1 MVSHARSL
9 LTLLDRRILAIFF
22 LGISS
27 GLPFL
32 LTLSTLSFWLTQ
44 SGVSKTAIGMFV
56 VVTIP
61 YTFKF
66 LWGPL
71 VDRFS
76 LPILGKIFGKR
87 RSWALLAQVFLILSL
102 VGLGDTDPQNH
113 LFLTALMAFL
123 VAISS
128 ACQDIVV
135 EAYRIE
141 IIDEDQYGVAASAT
155 YLGYRI
161 GMLISGYGALYLSS
175 FLSWSDVYS
184 IMALFVVLG
193 MITICLAPRTRI
205 MVDSASPHPLL
216 RQEITNASPL
226 PSRFF
231 KWLKVMFLPPLRE
244 LLQTYD
250 WRVVLA
256 FIFFYKVGDT
266 VLNVMTTPFL
276 IEVGY
281 STLEIANVAKLFG
294 ISAMIV
300 GGFLGGLFLTR
311 FGILASLILC
321 AALQILSS
329 LMFLI
334 QALTG
339 YNLGVLTITIGVENL
354 TCGLGASA
362 YIAYLSSMCSAP
374 NTATHFALLSSF
386 GSLARIVLSML
397 AGWLADHMSWPQ
409 FYLTTAFACMP
420 CMILLAHSARHFT
433 PLSTPHEPSFSRR

>member
-1 MVSHARSL
+1 MIHKARSL
-9 LTLLDRRILAIFF
+9 LTLFDRRILAIFF

-56 VVTIP
+56 IVTLP

-71 VDRFS
+71 VDRYS
-76 LPILGKIFGKR
+76 LPIIGSLLGKR
-87 RSWALLAQVFLILSL
+87 RSWALFAQVLLILSL
-102 VGLGDTDPQNH
+102 VGLGDTDPKNH
-113 LFLTALMAFL
+113 LLLTAFMAFL
-123 VAISS
+123 VALSS

-141 IIDEDQYGVAASAT
+141 IVDEDQYGVAASST
-155 YLGYRI
+155 YLGYRV

-175 FLSWSDVYS
+175 FLEWSDVYS
-184 IMALFVVLG
+184 IMALFVALG
-193 MITICLAPRTRI
+193 MITVFLAPRTQI
-205 MVDSASPHPLL
+205 MVQSASPHPKH
-216 RQEITNASPL
+216 REIPTHEHL

-231 KWLKVMFLPPLRE
+231 KWLKVTFLPPLRE
-244 LLQTYD
+244 LLQHYD

-294 ISAMIV
+294 IAAMIV
-300 GGFLGGLFLTR
+300 GGFLGGFFLTR

-321 AALQILSS
+321 SALQILSS
-329 LMFLI
+329 LMFLV
-334 QALTG
+334 QALAG
-339 YNLGVLTITIGVENL
+339 YNLGVLTITIGVENF
-354 TCGLGASA
+354 TCGLGAAA

-386 GSLARIVLSML
+386 GSLARIVLSII
-397 AGWLADHMSWPQ
+397 AGWLADQMSWSE
-409 FYLTTAFACMP
+409 FYLMTAFACIP
-420 CMILLAHSARHFT
+420 CMILLAHSARHFI
-433 PLSTPHEPSFSRR
+433 PLGTAQDPLFSRS

>member
-1 MVSHARSL
+1 
-9 LTLLDRRILAIFF
+9 
-22 LGISS
+22 
-27 GLPFL
+27 
-32 LTLSTLSFWLTQ
+32 
-44 SGVSKTAIGMFV
+44 MFV
-56 VVTIP
+56 VVTLP

-71 VDRFS
+71 VDRYS
-76 LPILGKIFGKR
+76 LPIIGKLLGKR
-87 RSWALLAQVFLILSL
+87 RSWALFAQTLLVLSL

-113 LFLTALMAFL
+113 LLLTAFMAFL
-123 VAISS
+123 VALSS

-141 IIDEDQYGVAASAT
+141 IIDEDQYGVAASST

-175 FLSWSDVYS
+175 FLEWSDVYS

-193 MITICLAPRTRI
+193 MITVFLAPRTQI
-205 MVDSASPHPLL
+205 MVQSASPHPKH
-216 RQEITNASPL
+216 REISPNEHL

-231 KWLKVMFLPPLRE
+231 KWLKVTFLPPLRE
-244 LLQTYD
+244 LLQHYD
-250 WRVVLA
+250 WRVVIA

-300 GGFLGGLFLTR
+300 GGFLGGFFLTR

-321 AALQILSS
+321 SALQILSS
-329 LMFLI
+329 LMFLV
-334 QALTG
+334 QALAG
-339 YNLGVLTITIGVENL
+339 YNLGVLTITIGVENF
-354 TCGLGASA
+354 TCGLGAAA

-386 GSLARIVLSML
+386 GSLARVILSIA
-397 AGWLADHMSWPQ
+397 AGWLADQMSWSE
-409 FYLTTAFACMP
+409 FYLMTAFACIP

-433 PLSTPHEPSFSRR
+433 PLGGIHEPSFSRS

>member
-1 MVSHARSL
+1 MILKTRDL
-9 LTLLDRRILAIFF
+9 WNLLDRRILAIFF

-71 VDRFS
+71 VDRWN
-76 LPILGKIFGKR
+76 LPILANLLGKR
-87 RSWALLAQVFLILSL
+87 RSWALMAQIFLVLALI
-102 VGLGDTDPQNH
+102 GLGSTSPHEN
-113 LFLTALMAFL
+113 LLLTALMAFL
-123 VAISS
+123 VALSS

-141 IIDEDQYGVAASAT
+141 IIDEDQYGVAASST

-161 GMLISGYGALYLSS
+161 GMLISGYGALYLST
-175 FLSWSDVYS
+175 FLSWSDVYN
-184 IMALFVVLG
+184 IMAFFVVLG
-193 MITICLAPRTRI
+193 MITVFFAPRTRI
-205 MVDSASPHPLL
+205 MVASASPHPKLKK
-216 RQEITNASPL
+216 EISSSDISA
-226 PSRFF
+226 RFF
-231 KWLKVMFLPPLRE
+231 NWLKSTFWPPLRE
-244 LLQTYD
+244 LIQTYD

-266 VLNVMTTPFL
+266 VLNVMSTPFL
-276 IEVGY
+276 IEIGY

-294 ISAMIV
+294 ISAMIF
-300 GGFLGGLFLTR
+300 GGFLGGFFLTR
-311 FGILASLILC
+311 FGIFASLILC

-329 LMFLI
+329 LMFLV
-334 QALTG
+334 QALVG
-339 YNLGVLTITIGVENL
+339 YNLGVLTITIGVENF
-354 TCGLGASA
+354 TCGLGAAA

-386 GSLARIVLSML
+386 GSLARIVLSIA
-397 AGWLADHMSWPQ
+397 AGWLADQMSWSQ
-409 FYLTTAFACMP
+409 FYLFTALASVP
-420 CMILLAHSARHFT
+420 CMMLLAHSARHFT
-433 PLSTPHEPSFSRR
+433 PLGAAHERV